1 VNAPRTG
8 ATVSLV
14 MVLVVLASGCQ
25 PQEVFA
31 PPAGESAQ
39 QRAYRP
45 PMLSIYEV
53 TGGESAGAA
62 QLAAVL
68 QGRVL
73 PSEVVI
79 GSLATS
85 SSSVTI
91 YTVRR
96 GDSLAAIASAHQLT
110 LSALE
115 AANAALG
122 PAGGRSWDLVR
133 PGDRVTIPD
142 PQTTE
147 QAPVFVV
154 KRLPAGPTPPSLL
167 VPPSCPANTT
177 SFLRAECA
185 NAARKDRQLNEAR
198 KAAWWASEDEH
209 LRPARSELMRSL
221 QGIAAAPRGGVNT
234 ARGGAVFGGSI
245 QVAANALGQLPARR
259 VLLVSEPGDGGP
271 PALQSGELAGIHLV
285 VTGVTDPSAEAGW
298 TMAGKAAGAASAV
311 VLSPALTQL
320 ALAAAVNGVTS
331 SG

>member
-1 VNAPRTG
+1 MA
-8 ATVSLV
+8 LV
-14 MVLVVLASGCQ
+14 LLASGCQ

-31 PPAGESAQ
+31 PPAAESAQ

-45 PMLSIYEV
+45 SMLSIYEV
-53 TGGESAGAA
+53 TGDESAGAA

-85 SSSVTI
+85 SSVTI

-115 AANAALG
+115 TANAALG
-122 PAGGRSWDLVR
+122 PAGGRSWELIR
-133 PGDRVTIPD
+133 PGDRVSIPD
-142 PQTTE
+142 PQTSA
-147 QAPVFVV
+147 QAPAFVV

-167 VPPSCPANTT
+167 IPPRCPANTT

-185 NAARKDRQLNEAR
+185 NTARKDRQLNEAR

-209 LRPARSELMRSL
+209 LRPARSELIRLL
-221 QGIAAAPRGGVNT
+221 QGIAAAPGGGVHT
-234 ARGGAVFGGSI
+234 ALGGAALDGSI
-245 QVAANALGQLPARR
+245 QVATNTLDQLAGER

-271 PALQSGELAGIHLV
+271 PALRNSELAGIHLV
-285 VTGVTDPSAEAGW
+285 VTGVTDPSTAAGW

-320 ALAAAVNGVTS
+320 TLAAAVNGVAP
-331 SG
+331 

>member
-1 VNAPRTG
+1 
-8 ATVSLV
+8 
-14 MVLVVLASGCQ
+14 
-25 PQEVFA
+25 
-31 PPAGESAQ
+31 
-39 QRAYRP
+39 
-45 PMLSIYEV
+45 MLSIYEV
-53 TGGESAGAA
+53 TGDEPAGAA

-91 YTVRR
+91 YTVGR

-115 AANAALG
+115 TANAALG
-122 PAGGRSWDLVR
+122 PAGGRSWDLIH
-133 PGDRVTIPD
+133 PGDRVSIPD
-142 PQTTE
+142 SQTSA
-147 QAPVFVV
+147 QAPAFVV

-167 VPPSCPANTT
+167 VPPNCPANTT
-177 SFLRAECA
+177 SFRRAECA
-185 NAARKDRQLNEAR
+185 NTARKDRQLNEAR

-209 LRPARSELMRSL
+209 LRPPRSELIRLL
-221 QGIAAAPRGGVNT
+221 QGIAAAPGGGVHP
-234 ARGGAVFGGSI
+234 ALGGAALGGSI
-245 QVAANALGQLPARR
+245 QVAANTLDQLAGRR

-271 PALQSGELAGIHLV
+271 PALQNGELAGIHLV
-285 VTGVTDPSAEAGW
+285 VTGVTDPPAGAGW

-320 ALAAAVNGVTS
+320 TLAAAVNGVAP
-331 SG
+331 

>member
-1 VNAPRTG
+1 MNAPRTG
-8 ATVSLV
+8 ATVGLV
-14 MVLVVLASGCQ
+14 MFLVLLAAGSQ
-25 PQEVFA
+25 SQAVFA
-31 PPAGESAQ
+31 PPAADSAQ
-39 QRAYRP
+39 QRPFRP

-53 TGGESAGAA
+53 TGDEPAGAA

-68 QGRVL
+68 QGRAL

-79 GSLATS
+79 GSLAT

-96 GDSLAAIASAHQLT
+96 GDSLAAIASAHLLT

-115 AANAALG
+115 TANAALG
-122 PAGGRSWDLVR
+122 PAGGRSWDLIR
-133 PGDRVTIPD
+133 PGDRVSIPG
-142 PQTTE
+142 PHAGV
-147 QAPVFVV
+147 QAPAFVV

-167 VPPSCPANTT
+167 VPPSCPTNTT

-198 KAAWWASEDEH
+198 KAAWWASEDEQI
-209 LRPARSELMRSL
+209 RPARSELIRLL
-221 QGIAAAPRGGVNT
+221 QGIAGAPGGGVHT
-234 ARGGAVFGGSI
+234 APGGAASGGSI
-245 QVAANALGQLPARR
+245 QVAANTLDQLAARR

-271 PALQSGELAGIHLV
+271 PAFQNGELAGIHLV

-298 TMAGKAAGAASAV
+298 TVAGKGAGAASVV

-320 ALAAAVNGVTS
+320 TLAAAVNGAA
-331 SG
+331 